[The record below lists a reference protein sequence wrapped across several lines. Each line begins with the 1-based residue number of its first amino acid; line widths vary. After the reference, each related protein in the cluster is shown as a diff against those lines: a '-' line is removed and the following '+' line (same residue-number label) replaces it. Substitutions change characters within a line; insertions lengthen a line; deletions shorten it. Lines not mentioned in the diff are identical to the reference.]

1 MYPGSKSYRFSYLL
15 PKDLPYSLDGSKYGR
30 IEYKAKA
37 VVLMGNLKTS
47 ESMDEEFF
55 LRSQL
60 RPSDEAQIM
69 AASKK
74 LPLENVQY
82 GRLGG
87 GCFSKPFFLEVLLR
101 LPHSVY
107 YQGAMVIYIT
117 DNFYIYIENIK
128 NKETDSQA
136 MSVSF
141 YCPS

>member
-1 MYPGSKSYRFSYLL
+1 MERPLKRDRYSQWLFPGSKSYKFSYTL
-15 PKDLPYSLDGSKYGR
+15 PLALPYSLDGSKYGR

-55 LRSQL
+55 LRTRLSL
-60 RPSDEAQIM
+60 LEEAKIM
-69 AASKK
+69 AASKN

-101 LPHSVY
+101 LPRSVY
-107 YQGAMVIYIT
+107 YQGQMVYYQPESLMF
-117 DNFYIYIENIK
+117 D
-128 NKETDSQA
+128 
-136 MSVSF
+136 V
-141 YCPS
+141 